1 MKGQQ
6 CDHRTN
12 KADGE
17 YTIRLPKHAAKP
29 TIQSKKSTTD
39 NFAKTERK
47 ISFRDAGAVS
57 KINHPTEWVIS
68 HFVVKK
74 KNGSLGLCLDPKDL
88 IILRDFKTISSPEK
102 VSCKLHNKEY

>member
-1 MKGQQ
+1 ME
-6 CDHRTN
+6 N
-12 KADGE
+12 
-17 YTIRLPKHAAKP
+17 IRLDYQNMLQNQPFSLKKVPLIILPKLKE
-29 TIQSKKSTTD
+29 KYLL
-39 NFAKTERK
+39 EM
-47 ISFRDAGAVS
+47 AGAVS